1 MPPVSK
7 VIMEREVE
15 TEEGTPNEATG
26 VGTVA
31 QASKTSPD
39 GPPIAGGGNAALDF
53 VSPDLVRG
61 WVWNPDRPDER
72 VAVNIFFDR
81 VVVAT
86 VVADKY
92 RRDLEL
98 ANKGDGR
105 HAFEWAPPRSALP
118 AAGCEVIV
126 LTADTSETVGGP
138 AAMPASQQAD
148 AACENGDFIGSLD
161 QAEPYRISG
170 WAYCRNRPT
179 ERIVVEILLNGTSL
193 GRVTCDQFREDLK
206 NEGFGDGRHAF
217 TWTPDPA
224 LLLPGS
230 YTVELRVFG
239 IGKRLAPIT
248 NMFYKPAIL
257 IDGAVKTC
265 NDGMIEG
272 WVWNKLRRNDPVS
285 VGLFEGDN
293 LLVTGI
299 ADRYDP
305 KLLSDG
311 IGTGAH
317 GFSLRMPNF
326 YDGEPRVFSV
336 KALPSGVELA
346 GSPLTV
352 PPHVGRQTSLAPSM
366 RNIELEQTNHTLIEA
381 LTNFSRC
388 SPPQDADVDLDAYR
402 QSCLD
407 ALAFIYS
414 GEKSAGSNPI
424 LFPVFKEPKISIV
437 IPAYN
442 QYEYTWRCLKSVA
455 VATWGLAFE
464 VILMDDC
471 SSDETMDLP
480 NRVGGLRYFRQER
493 NKHFILN
500 CNQGAQQARGAY
512 LYFLNNDTELT
523 PNAIRALLQ
532 TFSDFPEAGAVGS
545 KLVYPDGSLQEV
557 GCAIWENGD
566 GHTFGRHER
575 DALLPQYRY
584 LRECHYV
591 SGASLMIPRKL
602 FEQVGGFDER
612 FVPAYSEDSD
622 LCMSVRASGRK
633 VLVQPL
639 SVVIHYE
646 RVSSSTMGD
655 RASSSLMQR
664 NKPKFLRK
672 WGPALARHPRSTD
685 EWSLV
690 KDIGVS
696 RRCLFF
702 DWKTPRIDED
712 AGSYAALQEMRIL
725 QSLGAKVTFASL
737 QMDYAGRHT
746 EALQRLG
753 IECVYAP
760 HYKTWQSFL
769 EQRGGEFDFVYG
781 MRFEIMEQVIEKMRE
796 RMPLAKIVFNCA
808 DLHFLRLLREARLK
822 KSLNDPTGDEGFVK
836 AEGVKQRELSVMR
849 RSDAI
854 IVYNEV
860 ERELVQAELPGK
872 TVNVM
877 PWIVPALEKA
887 PTWSERSGVA
897 FLGSHQHAPNRDAVE
912 FFARQVMPLVRQ
924 KVPGCEFYIYGSDMD
939 LMRKPLEGL
948 LHEGIKVIG
957 SVRDV
962 SEAFE
967 RHRVFVAPLRYGAGI
982 KGKVVMALCNGIPTV
997 LTQVATEGMSVRD
1010 GQEVLLADTPGQFA
1024 EAVVELHENT
1034 ARWEAISQAAL
1045 NFGRTTFGAE
1055 RAREVLRKIIL
1066 ELGITI

>member
-1 MPPVSK
+1 
-7 VIMEREVE
+7 
-15 TEEGTPNEATG
+15 
-26 VGTVA
+26 
-31 QASKTSPD
+31 
-39 GPPIAGGGNAALDF
+39 
-53 VSPDLVRG
+53 
-61 WVWNPDRPDER
+61 
-72 VAVNIFFDR
+72 
-81 VVVAT
+81 
-86 VVADKY
+86 
-92 RRDLEL
+92 
-98 ANKGDGR
+98 
-105 HAFEWAPPRSALP
+105 
-118 AAGCEVIV
+118 
-126 LTADTSETVGGP
+126 
-138 AAMPASQQAD
+138 
-148 AACENGDFIGSLD
+148 
-161 QAEPYRISG
+161 
-170 WAYCRNRPT
+170 
-179 ERIVVEILLNGTSL
+179 
-193 GRVTCDQFREDLK
+193 
-206 NEGFGDGRHAF
+206 
-217 TWTPDPA
+217 
-224 LLLPGS
+224 
-230 YTVELRVFG
+230 
-239 IGKRLAPIT
+239 
-248 NMFYKPAIL
+248 
-257 IDGAVKTC
+257 
-265 NDGMIEG
+265 
-272 WVWNKLRRNDPVS
+272 
-285 VGLFEGDN
+285 
-293 LLVTGI
+293 
-299 ADRYDP
+299 
-305 KLLSDG
+305 
-311 IGTGAH
+311 
-317 GFSLRMPNF
+317 
-326 YDGEPRVFSV
+326 
-336 KALPSGVELA
+336 
-346 GSPLTV
+346 
-352 PPHVGRQTSLAPSM
+352 
-366 RNIELEQTNHTLIEA
+366 
-381 LTNFSRC
+381 
-388 SPPQDADVDLDAYR
+388 
-402 QSCLD
+402 
-407 ALAFIYS
+407 
-414 GEKSAGSNPI
+414 
-424 LFPVFKEPKISIV
+424 
-437 IPAYN
+437 
-442 QYEYTWRCLKSVA
+442 
-455 VATWGLAFE
+455 
-464 VILMDDC
+464 
-471 SSDETMDLP
+471 
-480 NRVGGLRYFRQER
+480 
-493 NKHFILN
+493 
-500 CNQGAQQARGAY
+500 
-512 LYFLNNDTELT
+512 
-523 PNAIRALLQ
+523 
-532 TFSDFPEAGAVGS
+532 
-545 KLVYPDGSLQEV
+545 
-557 GCAIWENGD
+557 
-566 GHTFGRHER
+566 
-575 DALLPQYRY
+575 
-584 LRECHYV
+584 
-591 SGASLMIPRKL
+591 
-602 FEQVGGFDER
+602 
-612 FVPAYSEDSD
+612 
-622 LCMSVRASGRK
+622 
-633 VLVQPL
+633 
-639 SVVIHYE
+639 
-646 RVSSSTMGD
+646 
-655 RASSSLMQR
+655 MQR